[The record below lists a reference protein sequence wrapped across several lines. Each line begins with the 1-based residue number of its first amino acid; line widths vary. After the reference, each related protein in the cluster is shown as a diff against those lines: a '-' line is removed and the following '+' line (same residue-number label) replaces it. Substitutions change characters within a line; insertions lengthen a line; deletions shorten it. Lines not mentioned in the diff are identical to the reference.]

1 MAFKIPTSSLVL
13 DSSHMPT
20 SHTWLWLLY
29 RWHRENFASMEES
42 SRGQFCP
49 GVTELVGDGE
59 RGQEEGSQVTGAEK
73 QGGRELGPHD
83 WPLECRS

>member
-1 MAFKIPTSSLVL
+1 MAQ
-13 DSSHMPT
+13 
-20 SHTWLWLLY
+20 
-29 RWHRENFASMEES
+29 RELCQLGGS

-73 QGGRELGPHD
+73 QGG
-83 WPLECRS
+83 

>member
-1 MAFKIPTSSLVL
+1 
-13 DSSHMPT
+13 
-20 SHTWLWLLY
+20 
-29 RWHRENFASMEES
+29 MEES

-73 QGGRELGPHD
+73 QGGKKAWRELGPHD

>member
-1 MAFKIPTSSLVL
+1 MWPIKIIKIKWHLKFTSSLVL

-20 SHTWLWLLY
+20 SHTWLQLPY

-42 SRGQFCP
+42 SRGRFCP
-49 GVTELVGDGE
+49 GVTEQVGDGE

-73 QGGRELGPHD
+73 QGG
-83 WPLECRS
+83 